1 MSTKCCEIS
10 NQCRNMRTYYSG
22 VWPVRPGAKFLQLRC
37 CRCFGDTPLKCCETC
52 QPGPT
57 TAAEPT
63 SEVDAPLLPPA
74 KAVKKRPR
82 HIRNSS
88 SPAWG
93 TVSEYFS
100 DDEEVGA
107 APVESVA
114 GPTTPPRH
122 QKMSA
127 TPQLHTP
134 RSKVPKQ
141 DLEANEEADDAP
153 ASQKATQ
160 ERGCRSG
167 MHTDA
172 DPESTTAKALDPQLK
187 NEANLTDHS
196 NSSQ

>member
-1 MSTKCCEIS
+1 MARAAGCKIFAAAMLSLLRGHAA
-10 NQCRNMRTYYSG
+10 QVLRDLPARTDHRG
-22 VWPVRPGAKFLQLRC
+22 RANIRGGRAPA
-37 CRCFGDTPLKCCETC
+37 
-52 QPGPT
+52 
-57 TAAEPT
+57 PT
-63 SEVDAPLLPPA
+63 SESRQKKA
-74 KAVKKRPR
+74 KTYQEFFIA
-82 HIRNSS
+82 SLGDS
-88 SPAWG
+88 L
-93 TVSEYFS
+93 EYFS